1 MTAVDWRAALRE
13 ELAPLLA
20 SLARGEGASP
30 AQRYRCE
37 GFARAVCT
45 LGFASAREV
54 IAELRDSWRTTLGD
68 AADAYAEDDFCL
80 RDAGTELPCIPVRLP
95 RAPVFPGS
103 ST

>member
-1 MTAVDWRAALRE
+1 MTTVDWRAALRR
-13 ELAPLLA
+13 ELAPLLD

-30 AQRYRCE
+30 AQRYRGE

-45 LGFASAREV
+45 LGLASAAEV
-54 IAELRDSWRTTLGD
+54 IAELRRNWRTIAGD
-68 AADAYAEDDFCL
+68 AADAYAEEDF
-80 RDAGTELPCIPVRLP
+80 RVYEDGAELPCIPVRLP